1 MAQAFTI
8 NNWFPILD
16 LKGYE
21 AAIAAIQQ
29 KGAEISEEGGVV
41 TYKTR
46 AGVYVFTPFAND
58 GHMGVNI
65 TLDGEDLTNLPIPR
79 ILYAE
84 ERIQNILS
92 MEEIYG
98 ERADRLREAQLEGYS
113 NFYQQF
119 DPLTW
124 LETAAK
130 IREFGDIEAGET
142 VTIRTAGDGS
152 DVGVYTLTKITRD
165 DKVGIEVILDGA
177 PKFNYPQPILRTAE
191 QIVSGILNLRRKF
204 AFGNQFQHNPEN
216 AKPLVATVRDG
227 QNEIRLFSNGTIT
240 ITGPGVMKVV
250 TMADTDASK
259 ATELMEKILDLTTNQ

>member
-8 NNWFPILD
+8 NNWFPILA
-16 LKGYE
+16 LQGYE
-21 AAIAAIQQ
+21 AAIATIQQ

-41 TYKTR
+41 TFKTR
-46 AGVYVFTPFAND
+46 AGVYVITPFAND
-58 GHMGVNI
+58 GHMGVNL
-65 TLDGEDLTNLPIPR
+65 TLNGEEVMNMPIPR

-84 ERIQNILS
+84 ERIENILAL
-92 MEEIYG
+92 EEIYG
-98 ERADRLREAQLEGYS
+98 VRAGRLREAQVEGYS
-113 NFYQQF
+113 NFYQQY

-142 VTIRTAGDGS
+142 LTIQTAGDGS
-152 DVGVYTLTKITRD
+152 DVGVYTLTKVVTD
-165 DKVGIEVILDGA
+165 DKAGINVTLDGA

-191 QIVSGILNLRRKF
+191 QIVSAILNLRRQF
-204 AFGNQFQHNPEN
+204 AFGNQFKHNPDN
-216 AKPLVATVRDG
+216 PKPLVATVKDG

-240 ITGPGVMKVV
+240 ITGPGVMKIV

-259 ATELMEKILDLTTNQ
+259 ANELMEQILDLTPKQ